1 MRRKPDAGPDAPL
14 PPGGTIT
21 AIVAS
26 PRAPGRFSILVDGKT
41 AHTLGLAAIERLGL
55 AVGVST
61 VGWEAVIARE
71 EAVLRTYDR
80 AVMML
85 AARGR
90 AAKDLERQ
98 LLRKGEPA
106 ELARLAVER
115 LASEGFLDDTAYA
128 RSYVRSKASGAGFAR
143 RRIQQ
148 ELGRKGVERAAAD
161 DAIEEIFQE
170 EEIDEVAAATT
181 LASKRIRSLRN
192 VDPQSRK
199 RRLYAYLTRRGYSPD
214 VIGRAIR
221 AAAGDRAADDDADV
235 VDEYPA

>member
-1 MRRKPDAGPDAPL
+1 MRRRPNVEPDAP
-14 PPGGTIT
+14 PSPGGIIT

-26 PRAPGRFSILVDGKT
+26 SRAPGRFSIVVEGAA

-55 AVGVST
+55 ALGVST
-61 VGWEAVIARE
+61 VGREHTIARE
-71 EAVLRTYDR
+71 EAILRTYDR

-106 ELARLAVER
+106 EFARLAVER

-128 RSYVRSKASGAGFAR
+128 RSYVRSKAAGAGFAR

-148 ELGRKGVERAAAD
+148 ELGRRGVERAAVD
-161 DAIEEIFQE
+161 EAIEEVFEE

-181 LASKRIRSLRN
+181 LASKRIRSLGN

-214 VIGRAIR
+214 VIGRAIL
-221 AAAGDRAADDDADV
+221 AAAGDHLPADSAEVAD
-235 VDEYPA
+235 ESPA